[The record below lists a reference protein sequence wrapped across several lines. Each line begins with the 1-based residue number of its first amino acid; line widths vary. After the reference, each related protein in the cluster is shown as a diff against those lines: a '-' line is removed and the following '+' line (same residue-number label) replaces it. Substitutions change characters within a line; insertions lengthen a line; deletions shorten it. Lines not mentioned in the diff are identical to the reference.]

1 MNSKRILVF
10 DYIRGYLMIVILI
23 DHLNIYPSIFQYIT
37 GRGQMWVTAAEGFF
51 FISGAMVGLIRGSQ
65 YLKEEDILPI
75 AKKLLNRSWKLYLY
89 YVFFT
94 ILSVLIALLLIK
106 FNLGTLKTEEVM
118 TAKGISRTFWNIVQL
133 SAGYG
138 YVNFLKYY
146 AIYMILSIPLLWLL
160 KNKMWYLI
168 IGFAVVSWFEPRL
181 ATFNFDTL
189 FFYWFSYFALGTLF
203 GFYYNKIKSIF
214 LKKSSL
220 VQQSTSWLCIGV
232 LFLIFGINWYINFF
246 DVKKST
252 NVIGFLKSFSH
263 YQWKLTDFTETWL
276 YNNRTGVMRLAI
288 FLLIAPGLFFIFK
301 KLESIIKRRLDWI
314 IGEFG
319 RNSLRTFIVG
329 GISVLLFKFWAVD
342 ITFIYN
348 SLVSVLYLYLVLK
361 IINISWIKK
370 FISN

>member
-10 DYIRGYLMIVILI
+10 DYIRGYLMLVILI

-51 FISGAMVGLIRGSQ
+51 FISGIMVGLIRGGQ
-65 YLKEEDILPI
+65 YIKSKDLVPV
-75 AKKLLNRSWKLYLY
+75 AKKLAARSWRLYLY

-106 FNLGTLKTEEVM
+106 LNLGTLKTEDVM
-118 TAKGISRTFWNIVQL
+118 TSKGISRTFWNIIQL

-146 AIYMILSIPLLWLL
+146 AVYMILSIPLLWLL
-160 KNKMWYLI
+160 KNKMWYLV
-168 IGFAVVSWFEPRL
+168 IGLAIVSWFEPRL
-181 ATFNFDTL
+181 ATFNFDVF

-203 GFYYNKIKSIF
+203 GFYYDKIKNIF
-214 LKKSSL
+214 LKRPRL
-220 VQQSTSWLCIGV
+220 IQQTVCWLSIGV
-232 LFLIFGINWYINFF
+232 LFLIFVVNWFINFF
-246 DVKKST
+246 DAKKST
-252 NVIGFLKSFSH
+252 NIVGFLKLFSH
-263 YQWKLTDFTETWL
+263 YEWRLTDFTETWL
-276 YNNRTGVMRLAI
+276 YNNRTGLLRLII
-288 FLLIAPGLFFIFK
+288 FILIAPGLFFLFK
-301 KLESIIKRRLDWI
+301 KLEPFIKKRLDWI
-314 IGEFG
+314 IGDFG

-348 SLVSVLYLYLVLK
+348 SLISAFYLYLVLK
-361 IINISWIKK
+361 IINIGWIKK
-370 FISN
+370 YLSN